1 MKRKNKILS
10 IIGISLII
18 YIISYFVLISVSIRK
33 ENITEICTI
42 IFLLSVCIST
52 YFVERTAKK
61 MEKEVLKSSAKIKN
75 IEKINKDF
83 IFKIIKNK
91 THRIIQREY
100 SRKSLDRVKGND
112 IILYNIENNVN
123 DLRTDIENSIYN
135 ISLLGEYEKKVANVL
150 TQEETNKTKYSD
162 KKYQKIEKI
171 ILNNKIY
178 KKNDFIINIYL
189 KVFYISNGGNVYDKR
204 EGTRT
209 YDELIELY
217 QRWKKSSGF
226 EITKQQERQ
235 IMNNDIRY
243 NVLKRDNFTCQ
254 KCGATVLD
262 GIKLEVDYIIPV
274 SKGGKTNM
282 SNLQTLCNRC
292 NKGKSNKTEDDFK
305 HNVFCPKC
313 GEKLIKRKGKYGP
326 FLGCSNYPKCK
337 YIQK

>member
-135 ISLLGEYEKKVANVL
+135 VSLLGEYEKKVANVL

-178 KKNDFIINIYL
+178 KKNDFIINSNIGNFRRGIY
-189 KVFYISNGGNVYDKR
+189 
-204 EGTRT
+204 
-209 YDELIELY
+209 
-217 QRWKKSSGF
+217 Q
-226 EITKQQERQ
+226 
-235 IMNNDIRY
+235 
-243 NVLKRDNFTCQ
+243 
-254 KCGATVLD
+254 
-262 GIKLEVDYIIPV
+262 
-274 SKGGKTNM
+274 
-282 SNLQTLCNRC
+282 
-292 NKGKSNKTEDDFK
+292 
-305 HNVFCPKC
+305 
-313 GEKLIKRKGKYGP
+313 
-326 FLGCSNYPKCK
+326 
-337 YIQK
+337 

>member
-1 MKRKNKILS
+1 
-10 IIGISLII
+10 
-18 YIISYFVLISVSIRK
+18 
-33 ENITEICTI
+33 
-42 IFLLSVCIST
+42 
-52 YFVERTAKK
+52 

-254 KCGATVLD
+254 KCGATMLD
-262 GIKLEVDYIIPV
+262 GIKLEVDHIIPV

-305 HNVFCPKC
+305 HNGFCPKC

>member
-135 ISLLGEYEKKVANVL
+135 VSLLGEYEKKVANVL

-189 KVFYISNGGNVYDKR
+189 K
-204 EGTRT
+204 
-209 YDELIELY
+209 
-217 QRWKKSSGF
+217 
-226 EITKQQERQ
+226 
-235 IMNNDIRY
+235 M
-243 NVLKRDNFTCQ
+243 
-254 KCGATVLD
+254 LD
-262 GIKLEVDYIIPV
+262 
-274 SKGGKTNM
+274 
-282 SNLQTLCNRC
+282 
-292 NKGKSNKTEDDFK
+292 
-305 HNVFCPKC
+305 
-313 GEKLIKRKGKYGP
+313 
-326 FLGCSNYPKCK
+326 
-337 YIQK
+337 

>member
-1 MKRKNKILS
+1 MKRKKKVLL

-18 YIISYFVLISVSIRK
+18 YIISYYLLISVNIK
-33 ENITEICTI
+33 QENISEICTI
-42 IFLLSVCIST
+42 ILLLSICIST
-52 YFVERTAKK
+52 YFVEKIAKK
-61 MEKEVLKSSAKIKN
+61 MEKEVSKSSVKVMN
-75 IEKINKDF
+75 IEKINKEFD
-83 IFKIIKNK
+83 FKIIKNK

-100 SRKSLDRVKGND
+100 SRKSLDRVDGND

-135 ISLLGEYEKKVANVL
+135 ISLLEEYEKKVANIL

-162 KKYQKIEKI
+162 KKFQKIETI
-171 ILNNKIY
+171 ILKNIIY
-178 KKNDFIINIYL
+178 QKKDFTINIYL
-189 KVFYISNGGNVYDKR
+189 KVFYVSNGGNVYDKR

-209 YDELIELY
+209 YSELVELY
-217 QRWKKSSGF
+217 QRWKKSNGF

-235 IMNNDIRY
+235 IMNYDIRY

-254 KCGATVLD
+254 KCGATVQD
-262 GIKLEVDYIIPV
+262 GVKLEVDHIIPV

-305 HNVFCPKC
+305 NNIFCPKC
-313 GEKLIKRKGKYGP
+313 GERLIKRKGKYGP

>member
-262 GIKLEVDYIIPV
+262 GIKLEVDHIIPV

>member
-217 QRWKKSSGF
+217 QRWK
-226 EITKQQERQ
+226 
-235 IMNNDIRY
+235 N
-243 NVLKRDNFTCQ
+243 
-254 KCGATVLD
+254 
-262 GIKLEVDYIIPV
+262 
-274 SKGGKTNM
+274 
-282 SNLQTLCNRC
+282 
-292 NKGKSNKTEDDFK
+292 
-305 HNVFCPKC
+305 
-313 GEKLIKRKGKYGP
+313 
-326 FLGCSNYPKCK
+326 
-337 YIQK
+337 